1 MRNSKTLRHGL
12 IVLFIVTNATYLSW
26 RFSSTLP
33 LKDGWISL
41 LFGLALVLAEFSGAV
56 ENVIFYLSLWN
67 PKEVKTPLV
76 EDSEA
81 WPSVDIYIA
90 TYNEPMDLLYKT
102 INGCTHLDYP
112 DPSKVTIYLCDDGH
126 RQSAK
131 DLADQFGIQY
141 LSRPDNAHAKAG
153 NLNYALAHST
163 GDLVVTFDADMIPRH
178 EFLLKTVPFFMK
190 DPQMG
195 FVQTPQ
201 AFYNPDTFQ
210 YNLFM
215 ENSTPNEQDLFFSLV
230 QSSRSQ
236 YNAIIYA
243 GSNTVLSRKA
253 LNAIGNFVTGT
264 ITEDF
269 ATGMRLQSH
278 GFKSVY
284 LNEVLANGLSPE
296 TLVDVYNQ
304 RVRWANGVLQSILQS
319 NPFFEKGLDYKQKWL
334 YWATIS
340 YWFFGIRRIIFIIS
354 PIVFVTFGF
363 VVLRAQLWS
372 VLAFWVPMFLIN
384 HFTFR
389 YFSKGIRS
397 SSFSNVYETI
407 LAPQIAWNL
416 LKQMV
421 GISIK
426 KFKVTP
432 KEHIQHASFV
442 RRYDL
447 IWTQL
452 VLLLFTLI
460 SLGKLALMATQG
472 LSLEIYSI
480 NIFWLVFNLY
490 LLTLTVFYANERPIL
505 RDSVRFTLPIPLTIQ
520 HKGLEIQ
527 FETHDLSESGFC
539 FYLDTPLVLDANQQ
553 YAVHFNHSD
562 YPCDLTAHLVRISQ
576 INSTYLYAF
585 KIHELDETHK
595 RHYLQLLY
603 DRIPPVPRLHE
614 AKTPLNILWTI
625 VTGQRNRYVSINRT
639 QIRLVVNR
647 LISVY
652 SEGKRMSLFCKDF
665 NFDYLALIPTTS
677 IPETV
682 ELQVEGR
689 SVMAHLDNELTQKRT
704 RVDVNVMYYKMEST
718 LGVETELLSFFRD
731 VSSSVISKLETQE
744 NEV

>member
-1 MRNSKTLRHGL
+1 MKNNKTIRHFL
-12 IVLFIVTNATYLSW
+12 IVVFILTNTIYLGW

-33 LKDGWISL
+33 IHDGWISL
-41 LFGLALVLAEFSGAV
+41 SFGLALVLAELSGSI

-67 PKEVKTPLV
+67 PKPVVTPIVK
-76 EDSEA
+76 EDTV
-81 WPSVDIYIA
+81 WPSVDVYIA

-102 INGCTHLDYP
+102 INGCVHLDYP
-112 DPSKVTIYLCDDGH
+112 DPSKVTVYLCDDGH
-126 RQSAK
+126 RSQAK
-131 DLADQFGIQY
+131 ALADQFGIKY

-153 NLNYALAHST
+153 NLNYALAHSK

-178 EFLLKTVPFFMK
+178 EFLMKTVPFFMETEN
-190 DPQMG
+190 MG

-253 LNAIGNFVTGT
+253 LNTIGNFVTGT

-319 NPFFEKGLDYKQKWL
+319 NPFFEKGLDFKQKWL

-340 YWFFGIRRIIFIIS
+340 YWFFGIRRIIFILA

-363 VVLRAQLWS
+363 VVLRAQWWS
-372 VLAFWVPMFLIN
+372 VLLFWIPMFLIN

-389 YFSKGIRS
+389 YFSNGIRS

-432 KEHIQHASFV
+432 KERIQHAAFV
-442 RRYDL
+442 KRYDL

-452 VLLLFTLI
+452 VLLVFTVASLI
-460 SLGKLALMATQG
+460 KIAWMATQAMP
-472 LSLEIYSI
+472 LDMYSI
-480 NIFWLVFNLY
+480 NIFWLIFNLY
-490 LLTLTVFYANERPIL
+490 LLTMTVFYANERPIL
-505 RDSVRFTLPIPLTIQ
+505 RDSVRFALPIPLTIF
-520 HKGLEIQ
+520 KDGLELQ
-527 FETHDLSESGFC
+527 LETNDVSESGFS
-539 FYLDTPLVLDANQQ
+539 FYLDSPIYLEAKETYQ
-553 YAVHFNHSD
+553 VHFNHGD
-562 YPCDLTAHLVRISQ
+562 YACDLAAHLVRIAQ
-576 INSTYLYAF
+576 ENDVYLYAF
-585 KIHELDETHK
+585 KVLDMDDINK
-595 RHYLQLLY
+595 RKYLQLLY
-603 DRIPPVPRLHE
+603 DRIPPVPRLHD
-614 AKTPLNILWTI
+614 AQTPFRILWTI
-625 VTGQRNRYVSINRT
+625 LLGQHHRYLSINRT
-639 QIRLVVNR
+639 KIRVFVNR
-647 LISVY
+647 MVTVY
-652 SEGKRMSLFCKDF
+652 SQNKRLSVFCKDF
-665 NFDYLALIPTTS
+665 NFDYCSFVPTSTLEES
-677 IPETV
+677 L
-682 ELQVEGR
+682 ELRIG
-689 SVMAHLDNELTQKRT
+689 AHTIQAQLDSDLTKKRK
-704 RVDVNVMYYKMEST
+704 RDDVNVVYYRLLEIKGLES
-718 LGVETELLSFFRD
+718 VLLTYFKST
-731 VSSSVISKLETQE
+731 SSSDLSTFQTQE
-744 NEV
+744 NEA